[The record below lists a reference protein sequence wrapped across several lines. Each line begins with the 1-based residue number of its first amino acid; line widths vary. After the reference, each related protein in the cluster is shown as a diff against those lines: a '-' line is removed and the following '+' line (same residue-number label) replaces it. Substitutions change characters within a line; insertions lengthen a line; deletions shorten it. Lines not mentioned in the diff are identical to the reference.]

1 MSMCWCLY
9 SARPGRPPKRTSSL
23 TSTEVA
29 LEQLKRSKFTNFG
42 DFYAQNRLIGRSA
55 SVIKHITNITQL
67 AITHV
72 PNLALIRPTYLLL
85 EGVLRYV

>member
-1 MSMCWCLY
+1 MFIDALFVLH

-42 DFYAQNRLIGRSA
+42 DFYAHNRLIGLQHPVDYA
-55 SVIKHITNITQL
+55 HN
-67 AITHV
+67 
-72 PNLALIRPTYLLL
+72 
-85 EGVLRYV
+85 EYVATGNSSCN